1 MFTGRTVEEATQ
13 NGLKQLGL
21 NEDQVILSVIDE
33 GKRGFLGVFNKK
45 PAVIEM
51 KRKIDSAQEAEEYL
65 QRVITEM
72 GITADITKK
81 AQGRDIEFI
90 INSTDASMLIG
101 KRGGTVNA
109 LELLTQLVANRFS
122 THYINIKL
130 NPEGYREKRKQSL
143 EVLAGKLAAKA
154 LKSQSKVELEPMN
167 SAERKILHQALVRNK
182 SIRTYSVGTEPN
194 RHLVIEPL
202 QVKRRKS

>member
-33 GKRGFLGVFNKK
+33 GKKGFLGVFNKK

-51 KRKIDSAQEAEEYL
+51 KRKIDPVQEAEEYL
-65 QRVITEM
+65 QRVIMEM
-72 GITADITKK
+72 GITADLTKK
-81 AQGRDIEFI
+81 VQGRDVEFLI
-90 INSTDASMLIG
+90 HSTDAFMLIG

-154 LKSQSKVELEPMN
+154 LQSQSKVELEPMN
-167 SAERKILHQALVRNK
+167 SSERKILHQALVRNK

-202 QVKRRKS
+202 QLNRRKS